1 MYILATVYLKF
12 SYIYCRPCN
21 FRYVIVLKICGNI
34 DINMYMR
41 TEEFLLLQQT
51 MDSYKPTILMLQI
64 NSNTKAHSHEV
75 SANLKTACTF

>member
-21 FRYVIVLKICGNI
+21 FRYVIILKICGNI

-41 TEEFLLLQQT
+41 TEEFLLL
-51 MDSYKPTILMLQI
+51 
-64 NSNTKAHSHEV
+64 
-75 SANLKTACTF
+75 